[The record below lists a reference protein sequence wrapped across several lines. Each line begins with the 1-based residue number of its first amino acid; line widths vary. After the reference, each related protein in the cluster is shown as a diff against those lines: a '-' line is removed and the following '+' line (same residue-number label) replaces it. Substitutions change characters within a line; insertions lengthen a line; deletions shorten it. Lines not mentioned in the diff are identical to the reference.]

1 MVLGM
6 LVQLPFNEST
16 VAASDAFTPRSHAT
30 QRRYTSPDTS
40 SRCHC
45 QRPVPSHTQPIPSL
59 HLKHAASVNHSAQIV
74 LSFLQPGV
82 QAMHM
87 TVPDP
92 VMMPAAICY
101 QIIFLEK
108 IKCGGIRKL
117 EAISVGCSLM
127 GTTTKERQDAEA
139 TWLRYLVANFFFS
152 GDSTSS
158 QGFTTRKSQKRLY

>member
-1 MVLGM
+1 
-6 LVQLPFNEST
+6 
-16 VAASDAFTPRSHAT
+16 
-30 QRRYTSPDTS
+30 
-40 SRCHC
+40 
-45 QRPVPSHTQPIPSL
+45 
-59 HLKHAASVNHSAQIV
+59 
-74 LSFLQPGV
+74 
-82 QAMHM
+82 M

-139 TWLRYLVANFFFS
+139 TWLRYLVAKLIFF
-152 GDSTSS
+152 
-158 QGFTTRKSQKRLY
+158 QGTALQAKDLLRGSRRNDYIKLVEK